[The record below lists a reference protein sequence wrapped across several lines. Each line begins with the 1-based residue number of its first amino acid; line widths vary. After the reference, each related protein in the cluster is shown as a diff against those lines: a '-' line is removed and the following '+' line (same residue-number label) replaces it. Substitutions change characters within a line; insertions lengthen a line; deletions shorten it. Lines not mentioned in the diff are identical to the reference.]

1 MGGARGRVSGCGW
14 RRESRQRKGCKG
26 GGGGDRGAEGPVKWG
41 RKGSENFRVNMVW
54 LVYPYTATSP
64 PLDLIYKVLYAPT

>member
-1 MGGARGRVSGCGW
+1 M
-14 RRESRQRKGCKG
+14 
-26 GGGGDRGAEGPVKWG
+26 KWG